1 MITREE
7 AIRRLEEVA
16 REVEE
21 LKAALEEGWNEVPT
35 KNPTHA
41 ERRSKLDVLGRFFVL
56 ERAKILLETAT
67 YFQNYRQDEEVEYWE
82 LSGVVDE
89 VRVVVIMRSIKKGSK
104 HLFSVIR
111 RGTVST
117 PKKQ

>member
-35 KNPTHA
+35 KNSTHVFL
-41 ERRSKLDVLGRFFVL
+41 EKCGGWEDTRSPEEIIIDIYAARTISDRG
-56 ERAKILLETAT
+56 AT
-67 YFQNYRQDEEVEYWE
+67 VFNEE
-82 LSGVVDE
+82 S
-89 VRVVVIMRSIKKGSK
+89 
-104 HLFSVIR
+104 
-111 RGTVST
+111 
-117 PKKQ
+117 